1 MNPFC
6 DDFYTTPQQS
16 DCVDTEVDF
25 KNEEH
30 FFSKFMY
37 SESRYFI
44 FLVHNAS
51 WIS

>member
-1 MNPFC
+1 MNPFY
-6 DDFYTTPQQS
+6 DDFCTTPLQS
-16 DCVDTEVDF
+16 DCVDTEVEIY
-25 KNEEH
+25 EER